1 MRNVQAFREG
11 ILSYSASQLQTAAM
25 PWQVLQSGWP
35 IFGLLGLVA
44 YKLSRDGAG
53 KDAVCEQPT
62 ESFRIRYED
71 GMPVE
76 RAQLFDGQRFS
87 RSYWHFAEKN
97 MSLVVVSVVFCL
109 PLGSRSPYIQLLQE
123 VMLYGKEVPFSRDV
137 ENTAVELLQHLQKN
151 RSLRSLFPFGRLHR
165 VPFLVHSWRI
175 RTWVGGVLQSRH
187 TGMDR
192 K

>member
-1 MRNVQAFREG
+1 MAERVIKVPSMRNVQAFREG

-87 RSYWHFAEKN
+87 RSYWHFAENN
-97 MSLVVVSVVFCL
+97 MSLDYDCRGFSGFLFSSWFSFSLHSAAPGGHVVREGG
-109 PLGSRSPYIQLLQE
+109 PL
-123 VMLYGKEVPFSRDV
+123 
-137 ENTAVELLQHLQKN
+137 
-151 RSLRSLFPFGRLHR
+151 
-165 VPFLVHSWRI
+165 
-175 RTWVGGVLQSRH
+175 
-187 TGMDR
+187 
-192 K
+192 